1 MNSTSRRPSWYR
13 SFGACTV
20 HRVAS
25 LTAGL
30 AIAGGS
36 THATASELTF
46 QVEPAAAFWVDDP
59 QSDRFTPGFYGAIR
73 PGVSLGRVVGFQWS
87 YSLLVTPA
95 TPSFS
100 ETGTA
105 HLLTAGV
112 RFRPLGMV
120 QPEATQ
126 LGGLWTDVNL
136 GYVRTGALDR
146 FGFDLGV
153 GYGFQV
159 APSFALGPVVR
170 YTQIVQPDRLA
181 VQGPDDGQLL
191 TIGLNFSFGTVP
203 EEEPA
208 ECPPTPEPLTAPECV
223 DTLKVVVLT
232 PPPPCVDPDLDGVC
246 EGVDRCPTQAGP
258 AATYGC
264 TIDPCNGA
272 PLDVLVQFA
281 YDSAGLPALERAGP
295 QTMDPVLEAVADAM
309 YQDRTCRVCI
319 VGYASEEGT
328 EAYNHELSDR
338 RASAVRG
345 YMMARGLTKRRMPT
359 TGMGET
365 CPVVPASSL
374 ELNRRV
380 EFRRLLAGESCP
392 TECAE

>member
-1 MNSTSRRPSWYR
+1 MNRTSRRPSRVR
-13 SFGACTV
+13 SLGACTA
-20 HRVAS
+20 HRVAI

-30 AIAGGS
+30 AIAGRS
-36 THATASELTF
+36 APAVASELTF
-46 QVEPAAAFWVDDP
+46 QVEPAVAFWVDDP

-146 FGFDLGV
+146 FGFDLGL

-170 YTQIVQPDRLA
+170 YTQILQPDGL
-181 VQGPDDGQLL
+181 VGQSPDDGQLL
-191 TIGLNFSFGTVP
+191 TVGLNFSFGTVADDEP
-203 EEEPA
+203 EV
-208 ECPPTPEPLTAPECV
+208 CPPAPEPAPECV
-223 DTLKVVVLT
+223 ETLKVVVLE

-246 EGVDRCPTQAGP
+246 ADVDRCPTQAGP

-281 YDSAGLPALERAGP
+281 YDSAGLPALERSGP

-309 YQDRTCRVCI
+309 EQDKTCRVCI
-319 VGYASEEGT
+319 VGYASEEGG
-328 EAYNHELSDR
+328 EAYNLELSDR

-345 YMMARGLTKRRMPT
+345 YMMARGLTRRRMPT
-359 TGMGET
+359 SGMGES
-365 CPVVPASSL
+365 CPVIPESSL

-392 TECAE
+392 SDCAE